1 MMDILI
7 DSREKGRRERAST
20 YYTNKGHKVN
30 VETLDVGDYL
40 FNDRVVFEYKQMSDF
55 MSSILNESLFNEAA
69 NQSLKYDFHYVIIVG
84 DVRQYLKES
93 WFYVNNKWRNN
104 YPKYLATNL
113 SRYYGALRR
122 LRTFTCPIECLN
134 EENAF
139 KEMLLQS
146 IKCLDGK
153 SKQYSNITRRVE
165 AQDAVDVLLT
175 SVKNISTKK
184 ATRIREHYT
193 LNNIYDLLDLTEE
206 NFTEVEGIG
215 KSTSNTLY
223 NFLHK
228 DVKGVSNEDY

>member
-1 MMDILI
+1 MIVLI

-20 YYTNKGHKVN
+20 YYNNKGH
-30 VETLDVGDYL
+30 ETSIQTLDVGDYL
-40 FNDRVVFEYKQMSDF
+40 FNDTVVFEYKQISDF

-69 NQSLKYDFHYVIIVG
+69 NQSLKYPFHYVMVVG

-104 YPKYLATNL
+104 YPKYLATSL

-122 LRTFTCPIECLN
+122 LRTFTCPIICNN

-139 KEMLLQS
+139 QEMLLQS

-153 SKQYSNITRRVE
+153 SKHYSNITRQVE
-165 AQDAVDVLLT
+165 SQDAVDVLLT

-184 ATRIREHYT
+184 AISIREHYT
-193 LNNIYDLLDLTEE
+193 INNIYDLLDLTAE

-215 KSTSNTLY
+215 KVTSNNLY

-228 DVKGVSNEDY
+228 GS